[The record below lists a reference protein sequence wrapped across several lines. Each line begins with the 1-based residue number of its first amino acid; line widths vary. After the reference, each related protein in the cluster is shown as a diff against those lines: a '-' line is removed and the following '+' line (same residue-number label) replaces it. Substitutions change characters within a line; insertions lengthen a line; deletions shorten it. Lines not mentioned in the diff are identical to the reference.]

1 MMRLRALAGRA
12 GLAALAWLVAGCGS
26 GDHAA
31 TGEPGPVSIASEAP
45 STGAA
50 VSLTASASASPV
62 ASAPASSTLSAAPSS
77 SAPAG
82 ASSLPAA
89 VAASPSAAS
98 APPPPGRPP
107 SERPSASFKKPPG
120 PNPYQWKR
128 MFEAYG
134 HLLDMDDLLADW
146 HHRYPEKTRL
156 VQLATTHQ
164 GRNVKA
170 LVLADDISRSA
181 GRPSMLLNAAHHGD
195 EPLSAVMMLDAI
207 ETLLEGS
214 KSDPRIQRYLSDL
227 TIWIVPLVNPDGFV
241 THLHQFK
248 AGRKNGRPT
257 KDKEGNLHG
266 IVNRGVDLNR
276 NYPFRWG
283 HLREAGSRSQP
294 EFRSYRGPQPASEPE
309 VRAMVD
315 LSDREHFV
323 GSLSLHTGTVTL
335 LAPYTIDGVPQPEPN
350 EAWTVAEHVARGLKN
365 GPRPVYVLK
374 NLYPV
379 DGTDQDYHRGA
390 HGTLALLFEA
400 AARDWEE
407 PAQIKKAVDLA
418 RPSWGR
424 LFDRY
429 LDGPSV
435 EGRVRDAGGR
445 PVSVE
450 VQVAEVKTRAGEVWK
465 TRCPDGF
472 FGRYLPGAGNFTVRV
487 VSGSGAPI
495 DTPVE
500 ATEQKGRVAVD
511 IVVPDGVG
519 TACSAEGG

>member
-1 MMRLRALAGRA
+1 
-12 GLAALAWLVAGCGS
+12 
-26 GDHAA
+26 
-31 TGEPGPVSIASEAP
+31 
-45 STGAA
+45 
-50 VSLTASASASPV
+50 
-62 ASAPASSTLSAAPSS
+62 
-77 SAPAG
+77 
-82 ASSLPAA
+82 
-89 VAASPSAAS
+89 
-98 APPPPGRPP
+98 
-107 SERPSASFKKPPG
+107 
-120 PNPYQWKR
+120 
-128 MFEAYG
+128 MFAAYG
-134 HLLDMDDLLADW
+134 HLLDMDDLLDDW
-146 HHRYPEKTRL
+146 HHRYPDKTRI

-170 LVLADDISRSA
+170 LLIADDPAKAA
-181 GRPSMLLNAAHHGD
+181 GRPSVLINGAHHGD
-195 EPLSAVMMLDAI
+195 EPLSAVIVEDAI
-207 ETLLEGS
+207 DTLLEGS
-214 KSDPRIQRYLSDL
+214 KSDPRIQRYLSEL
-227 TIWIVPLVNPDGFV
+227 AIWCVPLVNPDGFV
-241 THLHQFK
+241 THLHEFK
-248 AGRKNGRPT
+248 AGRKNGRAT
-257 KDKEGNLHG
+257 KDKDGDLHG

-283 HLREAGSRSQP
+283 SLREAGSRSKP
-294 EFRSYRGPQPASEPE
+294 EFRSYRGPEPASEPE
-309 VRAMVD
+309 VKAMVA

-323 GSLSLHTGTVTL
+323 AALSLHTGTVTL

-350 EAWTVAEHVARGLKN
+350 EAWTVAEHVARGLDN
-365 GPRPVYVLK
+365 GTRKVYVLK

-407 PAQIKKAVDLA
+407 PAQIKKAVAVA

-435 EGRVRDAGGR
+435 EGHVRDAGGK

-450 VQVAEVKTRAGEVWK
+450 VQVAEMKTRAGETWK

-472 FGRYLPGAGNFTVRV
+472 FGRYLPATGKFTVRV
-487 VSGSGAPI
+487 VGGSGAPI

-500 ATEQKGRVAVD
+500 VTAEKGRVAVD

-519 TACSAEGG
+519 TACPEGGG